1 MPIRVHF
8 QGLLQLQLSWSW
20 PIDAKMS
27 QSMSLLASILV
38 FEGFLLVHFHDFLVL
53 EQAREG
59 FQTNW
64 GVVLGERGG
73 VLNEP
78 NELPLDPPL

>member
-1 MPIRVHF
+1 
-8 QGLLQLQLSWSW
+8 
-20 PIDAKMS
+20 
-27 QSMSLLASILV
+27 MSLLASILV

-64 GVVLGERGG
+64 GVVLGGG
-73 VLNEP
+73 GGSFE
-78 NELPLDPPL
+78 